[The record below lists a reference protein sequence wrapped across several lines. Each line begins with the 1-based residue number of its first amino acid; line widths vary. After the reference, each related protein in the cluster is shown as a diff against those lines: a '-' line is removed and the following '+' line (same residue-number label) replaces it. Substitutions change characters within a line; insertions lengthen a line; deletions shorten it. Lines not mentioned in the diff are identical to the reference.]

1 MQKKYRVFD
10 PADFGLYGRPA
21 EDESY
26 ALLEEL
32 DGSGQPVGT
41 AYLTYIGN
49 EEFTDPPTVDFCNFE
64 PFEFHS
70 EGKAPVFDEITV
82 FDTGRVI
89 LGMSGN
95 PITLSAKQNELLG
108 TPYCIQTCSSRYNTE
123 FNDGGVTEFKKDLT
137 LEGIQPVK
145 LNGKYCIEA
154 MKEKY
159 PALLETTHVRYG
171 NTPPFYPFAK
181 YYESKDKTIVFV
193 ARSQIPELSDSLLN
207 GDIPYYYDFFT
218 DVKWD
223 NSNIYGICVVDD
235 SREDKYSIRL
245 VRADVVKEMKKE
257 IIKEKKEKIER

>member
-1 MQKKYRVFD
+1 
-10 PADFGLYGRPA
+10 
-21 EDESY
+21 
-26 ALLEEL
+26 
-32 DGSGQPVGT
+32 
-41 AYLTYIGN
+41 
-49 EEFTDPPTVDFCNFE
+49 
-64 PFEFHS
+64 
-70 EGKAPVFDEITV
+70 
-82 FDTGRVI
+82 
-89 LGMSGN
+89 
-95 PITLSAKQNELLG
+95 
-108 TPYCIQTCSSRYNTE
+108 
-123 FNDGGVTEFKKDLT
+123 
-137 LEGIQPVK
+137 
-145 LNGKYCIEA
+145 